1 MPDPAISGTGA
12 DRATIRAEALSLDA
26 RRQQAEL
33 CSDICIIG

>member
-12 DRATIRAEALSLDA
+12 DRMTIRAEALDA
-26 RRQQAEL
+26 RRQLAEL